1 MSLNIQAKFCA
12 KVCQQELSKIA
23 QSGHT
28 DYSPTYL
35 TSGDVSSLSLSLSF
49 SLTHIASLFHIHAI
63 TLSLFYLKVFR
74 ANVSLTCVTR
84 WLDNFFNIWPLETM
98 KSCPKASFNCQS
110 KFKVLP
116 NTKYTLSKLSMAFK
130 IFAKVVKYRQIWSQC
145 NTSDPPLSLFLSKTP
160 NHFTSLS
167 LTLNPRVIVFT
178 RTFVTRSKLVQQKPF
193 SQRRLIKILSGSR
206 LHKGLNQFS
215 WKFKYS
221 LQSSLN
227 QYQQKFKKG
236 PYRFKPVS
244 V

>member
-1 MSLNIQAKFCA
+1 M
-12 KVCQQELSKIA
+12 
-23 QSGHT
+23 
-28 DYSPTYL
+28 
-35 TSGDVSSLSLSLSF
+35 
-49 SLTHIASLFHIHAI
+49 
-63 TLSLFYLKVFR
+63 
-74 ANVSLTCVTR
+74 TR
-84 WLDNFFNIWPLETM
+84 WLDNFFNIWPLKTM

-130 IFAKVVKYRQIWSQC
+130 ILPKWRNIAKSVHNVTQA
-145 NTSDPPLSLFLSKTP
+145 TPPLSLFLSKTP

-178 RTFVTRSKLVQQKPF
+178 RTFVPRSKLVQQKPF

-215 WKFKYS
+215 WKFKYR

-227 QYQQKFKKG
+227 QYQ
-236 PYRFKPVS
+236 
-244 V
+244 